1 MYQRWVILQGIAQPQ
16 NVQIEFQEKKHAKT
30 NVSTY

>member
-1 MYQRWVILQGIAQPQ
+1 MYQRWVILQVIIQPQ
-16 NVQIEFQEKKHAKT
+16 NVQIEFQKKNHAKT